1 MMVDRRKS
9 NARQLAI
16 MLGMSALLLAAAIGA
31 GHAQSRSV
39 ADVAGYQ
46 GADRS
51 ERLQQGAKQE
61 GELTLYTSMPN
72 SDSGTLI
79 AAFEKRFGVKV
90 KIWRASSDVILQR
103 VVSES
108 KVNRIEADI
117 IMMDA
122 TGLEPLRVENVLQEI
137 KSPGIADLLAQAVPA
152 HRQWLPFYLNG
163 FVQAYNTDLVKKE
176 SLPRSWQDLLKPEWK
191 GKLGIEA
198 KDSDWFAEVVLSL
211 GEAEGLKLFR
221 EIVAKNGISV
231 RSGHTVLTNLVA
243 SGEVPFGLTPYDY
256 SVTQLKANG
265 APIDWFL
272 IPPAIARAGGI
283 GVPKTAKHPSAA
295 VLLLDFAIGDGQALL
310 AARHYT
316 TVINSIEP
324 PFLKG
329 PVKIIDPELMLS
341 RGEKWAELF
350 KKTLL
355 EQSR

>member
-1 MMVDRRKS
+1 MIIEGRHAATRH
-9 NARQLAI
+9 LAI
-16 MLGMSALLLAAAIGA
+16 MLGISALLLAATSHPGR
-31 GHAQSRSV
+31 AQSRSV
-39 ADVAGYQ
+39 AEVASYQ
-46 GADRS
+46 GADRDP
-51 ERLQQGAKQE
+51 RLQQGAKQE

-72 SDSGTLI
+72 SDSGALI

-122 TGLEPLRVENVLQEI
+122 TGLEPVRAENILQEV
-137 KSPGIADLLAQAVPA
+137 KSPGIGNLLAQAVPA
-152 HRQWLPFYLNG
+152 HRQWIPFYLNG

-176 SLPRSWQDLLKPEWK
+176 SLPRSWPELLKPEWK

-231 RSGHTVLTNLVA
+231 RSGHTVLTNLIG

-256 SVTQLKANG
+256 SVTQLKTNG

-283 GVPKTAKHPSAA
+283 GIPKTAKHPNAG

-329 PVKIIDPELMLS
+329 PVKIIAPELMLS
-341 RGEKWAELF
+341 RGEKWTELF

-355 EQSR
+355 EQAR